1 LKPDLFPAYLNLAR
15 LYEQSKAYDKA
26 LQEHQKVLL
35 KDPNFLPSYMLTG
48 ILYERQQQ
56 YEKAMTAYKQAL
68 ERNPKFAPAANNLAW
83 LYAEH
88 GGNIDVA
95 LSLAQTAREEL
106 HDEPHIADTLGWI
119 YYNWIYYKK
128 NVYLKAIGLLKE
140 SVAKLL
146 NDPVVHYHL
155 GMAYF
160 KNGEKELAR
169 KTLELSLTLS
179 LGYAGAEEARKTLGM
194 L

>member
-1 LKPDLFPAYLNLAR
+1 
-15 LYEQSKAYDKA
+15 
-26 LQEHQKVLL
+26 
-35 KDPNFLPSYMLTG
+35 MLIG
-48 ILYERQQQ
+48 LIYERQQQ
-56 YEKAMTAYKQAL
+56 YEKAMASYKQAL

-88 GGNIDVA
+88 DGNIDVA
-95 LSLAQTAREEL
+95 LSLAQTAREVL
-106 HDEPHIADTLGWI
+106 HEEPHIADTLGWI
-119 YYNWIYYKK
+119 YYKK
-128 NVYLKAIGLLKE
+128 NVYLKALGLLKE
-140 SVAKLL
+140 SAEKLP

-160 KNGEKELAR
+160 KSGEKELAR

-179 LGYAGAEEARKTLGM
+179 QDYTGAEEARQTLSM